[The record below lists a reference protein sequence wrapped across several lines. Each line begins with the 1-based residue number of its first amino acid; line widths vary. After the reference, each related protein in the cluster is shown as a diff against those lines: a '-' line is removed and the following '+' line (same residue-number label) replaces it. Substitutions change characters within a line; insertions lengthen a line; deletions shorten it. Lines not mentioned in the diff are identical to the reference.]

1 MSKIR
6 RTSPFVPSPRAWV
19 RSALTSIGLPRG
31 AQGRA
36 HEMTPYWSHAIA
48 DYVVG
53 FFGYI
58 SEYTGMRVIDSMHR
72 DIRKRALKKKAR
84 EQKKE

>member
-6 RTSPFVPSPRAWV
+6 KSSLTVPTPKQWV
-19 RSALTSIGLPRG
+19 KSALSSIGTPRG

-36 HEMTPYWSHAIA
+36 HEFTPYWSHAIM

-53 FFGYI
+53 YFGYI
-58 SEYTGMRVIDSMHR
+58 SEYAGMRVVDSMHR

-84 EQKKE
+84 EAKKE